1 MCGIVGYSGTDE
13 AAEILLE
20 GLKKL
25 EYRGYDSSGIAVVKE
40 DGFHCA
46 KKAGRILALETYMQG
61 HAMSGST
68 CGIGHTRWAT
78 HGEPSD
84 ENAHPHFNKSMTID
98 LFRTKPSLF
107 FITCAKKINC
117 ILGNIP
123 AQFHSP
129 KCIYHSRKPALHI
142 TRSTCVDT
150 SIFLHRS
157 CAVRLPF

>member
-1 MCGIVGYSGTDE
+1 MCGIVDT
-13 AAEILLE
+13 AEQMRQQRFCWKDW
-20 GLKKL
+20 KKL

-84 ENAHPHFNKSMTID
+84 E
-98 LFRTKPSLF
+98 
-107 FITCAKKINC
+107 
-117 ILGNIP
+117 
-123 AQFHSP
+123 
-129 KCIYHSRKPALHI
+129 KC
-142 TRSTCVDT
+142 T
-150 SIFLHRS
+150 SAF
-157 CAVRLPF
+157 